1 LQAVH
6 ETHRYPRPF
15 GKYLLL
21 RQLAIGGMAEVYLAR
36 QSGPAGFEKE
46 CVIKRILPSLA
57 ADQQFVNMFLDEA
70 RIAARLSHPNIV
82 QIFDLGSIG
91 NGADGDY
98 FLAMEHVHGVD
109 LQQIEEAEAQ
119 RGGRIPL
126 AIAMRIASNVAEGLE
141 HAHRATDGRG
151 APLGLVH
158 RDITPSNVIVSFDGV
173 AKILDFGIAKAVA
186 KKGRTEVGVIKGKIP
201 YMSPEQVQGE
211 ALDFRSDIFS
221 LGTMIYELTTGHKP
235 FDGEGPADLSM
246 KILHDDPR
254 PPDFYVEHFPA
265 SLSELIGRA
274 MSKRPAD
281 RFQSARALHEAAEEF
296 LLHGGIRSTS
306 HDVSAY
312 LEGLF
317 PGLRDKAQ
325 AEAAESLPVEVTD
338 PTVPMMNMNMGARGT
353 DPGNRPEG
361 QPLVMGELGEFDE
374 GRRNMGGGGR
384 GGGSTFVIFVL
395 VLAVAAGFWYLA
407 THRERSADEPKTTV
421 TAKGALEAP
430 KQPADKAAATR
441 KTPNELPN
449 PAAVGEPA
457 KPGVAAQKALEP
469 PKQKPAGEAAAA
481 ANGTH
486 ATKPEPQSG
495 AKPEPKSAKSEADS
509 DVEAPKPKPHRPAA
523 HVAHPTHEEP
533 VTLPHLPSPPPPDD
547 NP

>member
-1 LQAVH
+1 MH
-6 ETHRYPRPF
+6 EATRYPRPF

-91 NGADGDY
+91 EGDY

-126 AIAMRIASNVAEGLE
+126 AIAVRIASNVAEGLE
-141 HAHRATDGRG
+141 HAHRATDGRNQ
-151 APLGLVH
+151 PLGLVH
-158 RDITPSNVIVSFDGV
+158 RDVTPSNVIVSFDGV
-173 AKILDFGIAKAVA
+173 GKILDFGIAKAVA

-211 ALDFRSDIFS
+211 QLDYRSDIFS
-221 LGTMIYELTTGHKP
+221 LGTMLYELTTGHKP
-235 FDGEGPADLSM
+235 FEGEGPADLSM
-246 KILHDDPR
+246 KILNDEPR
-254 PPDFYVEHFPA
+254 PPEFYVDRYPPP
-265 SLSELIGRA
+265 LNDLIERA
-274 MSKRPAD
+274 MAKKPAN
-281 RFQSARALHEAAEEF
+281 RFQSARELHEALEEF
-296 LLHGGIRSTS
+296 LLHGGIRCTS
-306 HDVSAY
+306 HDVAAY
-312 LEGLF
+312 LDGLF
-317 PGLRDKAQ
+317 PGLRDKAR

-338 PTVPMMNMNMGARGT
+338 PTVPMMNMNVHGT
-353 DPGNRPEG
+353 DPNRSGHHEPLMMGDLSSPQLGNMDD
-361 QPLVMGELGEFDE
+361 V
-374 GRRNMGGGGR
+374 RRNLGGGGR
-384 GGGSTFVIFVL
+384 GGGSTFVVVLL

-407 THRERSADEPKTTV
+407 THRGAATTAEQQKSA
-421 TAKGALEAP
+421 
-430 KQPADKAAATR
+430 PATAAATTR
-441 KTPNELPN
+441 PALEPPKSPEKQAGAAKKPTELPN

-457 KPGVAAQKALEP
+457 KPSIEAQKALEP
-469 PKQKPAGEAAAA
+469 PKTAPSAVAQKP
-481 ANGTH
+481 
-486 ATKPEPQSG
+486 
-495 AKPEPKSAKSEADS
+495 
-509 DVEAPKPKPHRPAA
+509 VEAPKPKPVVHKPV
-523 HVAHPTHEEP
+523 HKEEAP
-533 VTLPHLPSPPPPDD
+533 VRLPHLPTPPPPDD